1 MGLALWERSGS
12 AVEAL
17 WKRCVNA
24 VGGDLGMRPE
34 SQESGIG
41 RFGEKGGG
49 MQDAVRALRERCGC
63 AVGEL
68 LERCGSAVGAPGERR
83 ESTVGAL
90 CERGGSAVGASW
102 ERCGSAVGA
111 LWERCGSTVG
121 AL

>member
-68 LERCGSAVGAPGERR
+68 LERCGSAVGALWEPRGSAVRALWERYV
-83 ESTVGAL
+83 SVVGAL
-90 CERGGSAVGASW
+90 W
-102 ERCGSAVGA
+102 EHRGSAVGA
-111 LWERCGSTVG
+111 LWEHCGSTVG

>member
-24 VGGDLGMRPE
+24 VGGDPGMRPE
-34 SQESGIG
+34 RQESGIG

-49 MQDAVRALRERCGC
+49 MEDAVGALRERCGC

-90 CERGGSAVGASW
+90 CERGGSAVGALW

>member
-49 MQDAVRALRERCGC
+49 MQDAVRAL
-63 AVGEL
+63 
-68 LERCGSAVGAPGERR
+68 
-83 ESTVGAL
+83 
-90 CERGGSAVGASW
+90 W
-102 ERCGSAVGA
+102 ERCGSAVETPWERRGSAAGA
-111 LWERCGSTVG
+111 L
-121 AL
+121 